1 LPVKEQTPPIVAK
14 GAKRRSTRLAQAVPL
29 VVTWLGTRGKT
40 LTEESTTVIVN
51 CHGCRYFS
59 RYRLRKNSRI
69 NIQIDAGGE
78 NRVSTP
84 AGFPARVAWVRK
96 SRRLNGLY
104 LIGVEFETPQNLWEF
119 EDVPEDWGPFS
130 SAGKKEEAV
139 AVLTEIERLLQFAD
153 AGTYYQ
159 LLGVQADTPSS
170 EVKRRFYH
178 LASRFHPD
186 HHMDQ
191 PEWTPRLLRLMD
203 ALTTAYKALSH
214 GVTKKQYDSRL
225 AQAAGQELS
234 GPEQTTRGFLEK
246 AQECLAERNFIAAI
260 LWLRRAIEV
269 EPDSS
274 TYRAMLGSSLAAVP
288 EYRQEAVE
296 QFERAIELDPTHI
309 GAHLQ
314 YARLLETM
322 KFPGRAR
329 PHYLRVLELDMNHG
343 EARERLNRLD
353 AASPRP
359 VSRSSLLNRL
369 TGRS

>member
-1 LPVKEQTPPIVAK
+1 MKEQTPPIVAK
-14 GAKRRSTRLAQAVPL
+14 GAKRRSTRLPKAAPL
-29 VVTWLGTRGKT
+29 LITWLGTRGKT

-69 NIQIDAGGE
+69 NIQIAAGGE

-84 AGFPARVAWVRK
+84 PAFPARVAWVRK
-96 SRRLNGLY
+96 SRRLNGHY
-104 LIGVEFETPQNLWEF
+104 LIGVEFETPQSLWRF

-130 SAGKKEEAV
+130 STGKKEAAV
-139 AVLTEIERLLQFAD
+139 AESTEIEHLLQFAD
-153 AGTYYQ
+153 SGTYYE
-159 LLGVQADTPSS
+159 LLGVRADTPSS

-186 HHMDQ
+186 HHMDH
-191 PEWTPRLLRLMD
+191 PEWTPRLLRLTD
-203 ALTTAYKALSH
+203 ALTMAYKTLCH
-214 GVTKKQYDSRL
+214 GASKKQYDSRL
-225 AQAAGQELS
+225 AQAAGQELF
-234 GPEQTTRGFLEK
+234 GPKRITREFLEK
-246 AQECLAERNFIAAI
+246 VQECLAEKNYIAAI

-269 EPDSS
+269 EPDSP
-274 TYRAMLGSSLAAVP
+274 TYRAMLGDCLAAVP

-314 YARLLETM
+314 YARLLEKM
-322 KFPGRAR
+322 KFPARAR
-329 PHYLRVLELDMNHG
+329 PHYVRVLELDMNHR

-353 AASPRP
+353 AAAPRS
-359 VSRSSLLNRL
+359 VSRSSLLDRL